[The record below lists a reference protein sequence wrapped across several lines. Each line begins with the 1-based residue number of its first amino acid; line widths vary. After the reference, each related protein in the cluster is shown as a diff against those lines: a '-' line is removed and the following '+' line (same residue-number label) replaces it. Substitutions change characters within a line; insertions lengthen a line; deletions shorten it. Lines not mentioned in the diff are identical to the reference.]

1 MRRKV
6 FFFICAPP
14 LPRLGSAE
22 AAERPKQLT
31 AEPFFA
37 PRRRVSWLRPR
48 PRKTKRRRNFFF
60 AARRESHRRD
70 VATLRRL
77 GDRLVVAAKESRAAT
92 NRRPTPFPGKK
103 NGRKCFFSVPQ
114 FLVVFSFSS
123 RLFVRRLLWAFVLC
137 SSCRCC
143 PMSLP
148 PSLLLLL
155 LPSLNC
161 IFNCLRQSCGM
172 TMRWRWFNVE
182 FFFSCLIHEPRF
194 SDPEIM
200 QLKRSVTL
208 FASRRRPP
216 STQRES
222 AEWIPKQFS
231 AFYFSP
237 NLALPDRPS
246 CKKRPARLPRNIA
259 DNDKQHITKK
269 RNSKSVC
276 TF

>member
-1 MRRKV
+1 MQTNYVFQKCVGKFSFLFAPRRCLV
-6 FFFICAPP
+6 SGPP
-14 LPRLGSAE
+14 KPPNGPSSWRRSL
-22 AAERPKQLT
+22 
-31 AEPFFA
+31 FFA

-143 PMSLP
+143 PMPPP

-155 LPSLNC
+155 VPPSLNC

-182 FFFSCLIHEPRF
+182 FFFSCLIHEPRS

-200 QLKRSVTL
+200 QL
-208 FASRRRPP
+208 
-216 STQRES
+216 
-222 AEWIPKQFS
+222 
-231 AFYFSP
+231 
-237 NLALPDRPS
+237 
-246 CKKRPARLPRNIA
+246 
-259 DNDKQHITKK
+259 
-269 RNSKSVC
+269 
-276 TF
+276 